1 MYAFK
6 KSFFADCRDGDV
18 RIVGGASPTEGTV
31 LVCYNNLWGMITE
44 NGWGDNDAAVVCRQ
58 LGYSGEGNNDVILIV
73 NMYMSNMKHVGA
85 LAYAGSRFGKPSNM
99 TIQASD
105 VTCEGHERAL
115 SECSLTNFQLEVGEM
130 MMRKVEVAG
139 VSCQPYAPG
148 VTSYAAVSGTPIP
161 TLAVALGQASA
172 ERSFYAVV
180 GVFCASISAALVVI
194 IL

>member
-115 SECSLTNFQLEVGEM
+115 SECSLTNFQLEAGKM
-130 MMRKVEVAG
+130 MMSQVEVAG
-139 VSCQPYAPG
+139 VSCQPCTPG
-148 VTSYAAVSGTPIP
+148 VTNCAAVSGTPIP
-161 TLAVALGQASA
+161 TLTVLGQTSA
-172 ERSFYAVV
+172 ERPLYAVI
-180 GVFCASISAALVVI
+180 GVFCASILAALVVI